1 MIHPVPI
8 QISFSKGEQY
18 AQQVNAIFVETS
30 ALEATNV
37 EEVFVHISE
46 LKSLNWYLFMSR
58 SLWVKFW
65 YDCQFVHYGYIPIFE
80 SLAVV

>member
-1 MIHPVPI
+1 MIFFSLTHLLHI
-8 QISFSKGEQY
+8 QIPYSKGEQY

-46 LKSLNWYLFMSR
+46 LKSLK
-58 SLWVKFW
+58 SLSGIL
-65 YDCQFVHYGYIPIFE
+65 QFFFSCLIPC
-80 SLAVV
+80 V